1 MILSYKKIEDYS
13 KRIELII
20 LHFYLIRNVN
30 EITYRFQLVLFLFN
44 FLKKEFRSSQ
54 ADQKRKIC
62 KVFKTWKI

>member
-1 MILSYKKIEDYS
+1 MNENKINAILIFIPKAL
-13 KRIELII
+13 ELS
-20 LHFYLIRNVN
+20 NVN

-44 FLKKEFRSSQ
+44 FLKKEFHSSQ